1 VELGE
6 KLREVRKAK
15 GLSLQQVAD
24 LANLSKGFVSQVE
37 SGTTNPS
44 IASLKRI
51 ANVLG
56 TPLGGLFGPE
66 PNGEESAPV
75 TPQAPPLDS
84 GDVRIVRRSRRKM
97 LAWPGAEMK
106 TYLLTPDL
114 QRKLEVSLNVYEPGG
129 HSGDEPLVHE
139 GEEFGLV
146 LEGRLEVTVK
156 DQTFVL
162 EEGDSIYFPSHLPH
176 QTRAL
181 GSGPV
186 RTLWVVTPP
195 SF

>member
-6 KLREVRKAK
+6 TLREIRRAK
-15 GLSLQQVAD
+15 RLSLQQVAD
-24 LANLSKGFVSQVE
+24 LAGLSKGFVSQVE

-56 TPLGGLFGPE
+56 TPLGALFGPE
-66 PNGEESAPV
+66 SNGEGNAPAAQPSAPEG
-75 TPQAPPLDS
+75 
-84 GDVRIVRRSRRKM
+84 GDVRIVRRNRRKM
-97 LAWPGAEMK
+97 LAWPGAQMK

-129 HSGDEPLVHE
+129 HSGDEPLTHE

-146 LEGRLEVTVK
+146 LEGQLEITVK
-156 DQTFVL
+156 DQRFVL
-162 EEGDSIYFPSHLPH
+162 EEGDTIYFPSQLPH
-176 QTRAL
+176 RTRVLNGQPAK
-181 GSGPV
+181 
-186 RTLWVVTPP
+186 TLWVVTPP